1 MRMRDINDKI
11 RECYA
16 DSRRR
21 SESLDVLLLLL
32 SGDAVRYVSAI
43 AAADEKAAVNE
54 LGLMRFHAKDLVE
67 LLDKRNGWFA

>member
-1 MRMRDINDKI
+1 MIGINDINDKI

-21 SESLDVLLLLL
+21 SESLDGLLLLL

-43 AAADEKAAVNE
+43 EAADEKAATNE
-54 LGLMRFHAKDLVE
+54 LGLMRFHAKDLVD
-67 LLDKRNGWFA
+67 LLAKRGG